1 MVDLNKYKKM
11 FIDGAGEYIVQA
23 NESLTVLEQDSSD
36 PEAVQDLFRSFHS
49 IKGLAATMDYRDIL
63 ELSHILE
70 DLLDGIRNGDIEL
83 TPERLN
89 ILYEGTDTIEKM
101 VRIIEDSSGEQI
113 DSKPL
118 LDRLISLSSG
128 SPKDGQKS
136 FFSSGLQKKT
146 GTSLS
151 QTDLSDL
158 IKDDKPHYKIH
169 ISISNDSIS
178 PPARAYLILESFK
191 EKTGVLKTIPAID
204 EIENGNIDREF
215 EIYISTELNREE
227 IEAIIR
233 SSVEIEEFS
242 VAEIKVAQSGRN
254 GDEQKLLTRSPTK
267 ENEGKNL
274 KYRKPGTVKIE
285 THVLDSLIDI
295 VREIFIKKNQLK
307 DIAGSL
313 HSDEA
318 TESVNQLEKL
328 VQKLYHRSMTLR
340 LVPISLLTD
349 MLPRVSRELLL
360 KSDKKIGII
369 TEGTDI
375 TLDRSIVEKLGDPVI
390 HLVRNIIDHGIE
402 TTGERIKAGKPE
414 AGKLTFTTSREK
426 EFINI
431 ELSDDGRGFNAE
443 SIKEKVVSSGL
454 ATWEELEKTDQAEIY
469 NYVWQPGF
477 STAEKVTAVS
487 GRGVG
492 MGIVKSVVEGVG
504 GRVSIK
510 STSEQ
515 GTVFQLQV
523 PMTIA
528 IIKTFR
534 IKIDNDVYAVPLGK
548 VVRAIEVPINELKK
562 DDQGIHFY
570 SREERIPVSELK
582 SILKYSTSGLNGKKA
597 VPVLIVDSGD
607 HYKSG
612 LIVDSFLATHDTV
625 IKSLGMPLE
634 RLNIFN
640 GYTVSEKGELILIL
654 NVDKLGS
661 PIEFSQETC

>member
-1 MVDLNKYKKM
+1 MVDLHKYKKM

-23 NESLTVLEQDSSD
+23 NESLAVLEQDVYAR
-36 PEAVQDLFRSFHS
+36 EAVQDLFRSFHS
-49 IKGLAATMDYRDIL
+49 IKGLAATMNYIDIL
-63 ELSHILE
+63 ELSHVLE
-70 DLLDGIRNGDIEL
+70 DLLDGIRSDSIEL

-101 VRIIEDSSGEQI
+101 VRIIEDGSGEQI
-113 DSKPL
+113 DSNSL
-118 LDRLISLSSG
+118 LDRLISFSSSKPEEGQKGFLSSG
-128 SPKDGQKS
+128 PQEEAAV
-136 FFSSGLQKKT
+136 
-146 GTSLS
+146 SLS
-151 QTDLSDL
+151 QPDLSAL

-169 ISISNDSIS
+169 ITISNDSIS

-191 EKTGVLKTIPAID
+191 EKTGVLKTIPSIED
-204 EIENGNIDREF
+204 IENGNIDREF
-215 EIYISTELNREE
+215 EIYISSGLNREE

-233 SSVEIEEFS
+233 SSVEIEAFS
-242 VAEIKVAQSGRN
+242 VVEIKVAQSGRT
-254 GDEQKLLTRSPTK
+254 GDEQKLLTRSPTEK
-267 ENEGKNL
+267 NKGKNL
-274 KYRKPGTVKIE
+274 KYRKPGAVKIE
-285 THVLDSLIDI
+285 THVLDGLIDT
-295 VREIFIKKNQLK
+295 VREMFIKKNQLK
-307 DIAGSL
+307 DIAGTL

-318 TESVNQLEKL
+318 TESINQLEKL

-349 MLPRVSRELLL
+349 MLPRVTRELLL
-360 KSDKKIGII
+360 KSDKKIEII

-402 TTGERIKAGKPE
+402 TAGERIKAGKPE
-414 AGKLTFTTSREK
+414 IGKLTFTASREK

-443 SIKEKVVSSGL
+443 SIKEKAVSSGL
-454 ATWEELEKTDQAEIY
+454 ATREELEKTDQTEIY
-469 NYVWQPGF
+469 NYVWHPGF

-492 MGIVKSVVEGVG
+492 MDIVKSVVEGMG

-510 STSEQ
+510 STLTQ
-515 GTVFQLQV
+515 GTVFQLQI

-534 IKIDNDVYAVPLGK
+534 IKIDNDIYAVPLGR

-562 DDQGIHFY
+562 DAQGMHFY
-570 SREERIPVSELK
+570 YREERIPVSELK
-582 SILKYSTSGLNGKKA
+582 SILKYSSHGLNGKKT

-612 LIVDSFLATHDTV
+612 LTVDSFLTTYDTV
-625 IKSLGMPLE
+625 VKSLGMPLE

-640 GYTVSEKGELILIL
+640 GSTVSEKGDLILIL
-654 NVDKLGS
+654 DIDKLGP
-661 PIEFSQETC
+661 PIEFSEETC